1 MYIIVKSLYPNDK
14 AKEVTKVYVN
24 MLTKYPD
31 DASVNPPVLVVR
43 GTFQGIETINTQ
55 EVKKGKLDDAMALTV
70 NRMVMFHDIPGFRY
84 SIKSY
89 LSVEEAIKAIG
100 M

>member
-1 MYIIVKSLYPNDK
+1 MYITVTSLYPNDK
-14 AKEVTKVYVN
+14 AKEVTKVYVK

-31 DASVNPPVLVVR
+31 DASVNAPVLLVR
-43 GTFQGIETINTQ
+43 GTFQGIKTINTQ
-55 EVKKGKLDDAMALTV
+55 EVKKGKLDDAMTLTV

-84 SIKSY
+84 SIKTF
-89 LSVEEAIKAIG
+89 LSVEEAMKAID

>member
-1 MYIIVKSLYPNDK
+1 MYIIVKSLYPNNI
-14 AKEVTKVYVN
+14 AKEVTKVYVQ

-31 DASVNPPVLVVR
+31 DASVNPPVLVVG

>member
-1 MYIIVKSLYPNDK
+1 MYIVVESIYPNDK
-14 AKEVTKVYVN
+14 AKEVTKVYVK

-31 DASVNPPVLVVR
+31 DASVNPTVLLVR
-43 GTFQGIETINTQ
+43 GTFQGIKTINTQ
-55 EVKKGKLDDAMALTV
+55 EVKKGKLDDALALTV

-84 SIKSY
+84 AIKTY

>member
-1 MYIIVKSLYPNDK
+1 
-14 AKEVTKVYVN
+14 

-43 GTFQGIETINTQ
+43 GTFQGIQTINTQ
-55 EVKKGKLDDAMALTV
+55 EVKKGKLDDAMTLTV
-70 NRMVMFHDIPGFRY
+70 NRMVMFHDMPGFRY
-84 SIKSY
+84 SIKTY
-89 LSVEEAIKAIG
+89 LSIEEAIKAIG